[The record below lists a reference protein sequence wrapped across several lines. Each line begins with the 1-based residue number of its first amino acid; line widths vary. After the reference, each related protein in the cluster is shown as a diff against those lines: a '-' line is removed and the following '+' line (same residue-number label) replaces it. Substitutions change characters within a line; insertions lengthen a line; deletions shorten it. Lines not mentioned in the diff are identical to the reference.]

1 MALETQLRAEE
12 LMLDKKRILFICTH
26 NAARSQMAEGLV
38 NRILTDSRIARSAG
52 TKPSYVHPM
61 AIKVMAEV
69 GIDISDQRSKR
80 LDELKG
86 QEFDSVFTLC
96 SEAEEI
102 IFFLPWKRTHP
113 PGLPRSRSRHWR
125 DDEVM
130 AEFRRVRDEI
140 RAWIEATFKV

>member
-1 MALETQLRAEE
+1 
-12 LMLDKKRILFICTH
+12 MLDKKRILFICTH

-38 NRILTDSRIARSAG
+38 NRILAESYISRSAG
-52 TKPSYVHPM
+52 TKPSHVHPM

-80 LDELKG
+80 LDEFKG
-86 QEFDSVFTLC
+86 QEFDFVVTLC
-96 SEAEEI
+96 SDAEEI
-102 IFFLPWKRTHP
+102 CPFF
-113 PGLPRSRSRHWR
+113 PGKEHIHQGFQDPAAAVGS

-130 AEFRRVRDEI
+130 AVFRRVRDEI